1 MAQKVGGPPNPSSA
15 TPWWRRRRRCGGTPA
30 ALGANPPS
38 SFLSTTAGLSPSA
51 NPVEGTHAEGSGGG
65 ARAAPAAG
73 AAGEECHRRA
83 EITPAAAEDKETADP
98 VDVLLQLA
106 VALLEGAV
114 VDGDVE
120 EVAAADGGRGEGEE
134 EVARL
139 ALLQQLGV
147 LLGEQAG

>member
-15 TPWWRRRRRCGGTPA
+15 TPGWRRRCGGTPA

-51 NPVEGTHAEGSGGG
+51 NPVEGTHAEGRGGG
-65 ARAAPAAG
+65 AAPAAG

-120 EVAAADGGRGEGEE
+120 EVAAVDGGRGAVEE